1 MSVLLD
7 VQSIQSPAHAERG
20 IARYTLELALALERV
35 RPGIVDAY
43 LLNPDLPVP
52 PAIEPLAAAGRLD
65 YVDKVSPGT
74 AAIYHVASL
83 FESHV
88 PFDRLWPPGVRR
100 SGARF
105 VATIYDVIPQLFP
118 DVYLSEPQGRQ
129 RYRTRLELARRADR
143 LLAISHSTGH
153 DVSRLLSLP
162 PEKVVVVGTGVSER
176 FRPPRS
182 SEAARLELRAR
193 FPRIG
198 ERFVVFT
205 GGIEPRKNIDRL
217 LQAYAALPERL
228 RSEFQLAIVCR
239 IMPDERAALEERLQ
253 ELQIG
258 DRVELTGFVSDDDL
272 VLLYQAAALS
282 VFPSLY
288 EGFGLPVA
296 EALACGTAVVCSQT
310 PALLELVTDEAA
322 LFDPHDVASIS
333 GTLERALDDDQLRT
347 RLASGGLGDFHR
359 WSGVAERTVAAY
371 EGLLELPARRRRSRR
386 VAYVSPLPPQR
397 SGVADYSFRLL
408 SELGQKCRVD
418 AFTDTA
424 FGDPDPVPGVRLIG
438 IDEFDVAD
446 RLCGGYDTVFVCLGN
461 SEHHAR
467 ALRLLRRRSAVVLAH
482 DVRLTG
488 LYAYLS
494 DRLPEIEP
502 RSFARVVRSMYGK
515 RVPRDLVRSGF
526 LDVADAD
533 RHGIYMAREAIALSE
548 RFLAHSNYAAQLARL
563 DAAPG
568 DARKIGVVPF
578 AFPPLRFAP
587 AEDDSE
593 PLVAT
598 FGLVAAVKQP
608 EKLLTAFAE
617 VLESHPTCRLAIV
630 GPPVAEAEQER
641 LVQLA
646 ARLGLAGRVTFTGD
660 LPEETFRSWIERTT
674 VAVQLRAIS
683 QGETPA
689 SVADCLAAGR
699 ATIVTALGAARE
711 FPDATVVKVAAD
723 IGTSALANA
732 ISTLLVDA
740 PRRAELGTAARA
752 FASERSFA
760 RVAETLYSQ
769 VVLAPTSSAGLAAA

>member
-1 MSVLLD
+1 MTVLVD

-20 IARYTLELALALERV
+20 IARYTLELALAIEHL

-65 YVDKVSPGT
+65 YVDRVEP
-74 AAIYHVASL
+74 AATGIYHVASL
-83 FESHV
+83 FESHL
-88 PFDRLWPPGVRR
+88 PLDRLWPPGVRR
-100 SGARF
+100 SGMRF

-118 DVYLSEPQGRQ
+118 DVYLSEPEGRQ

-143 LLAISHSTGH
+143 LFAISQRTAH
-153 DVSRLLSLP
+153 DLTTLLNVP
-162 PEKVVVVGTGVSER
+162 PEQVVVVGTGVSER
-176 FRPPRS
+176 FEPPRS
-182 SEAARLELRAR
+182 REAARAVLRGR
-193 FPRIG
+193 FPRID
-198 ERFVVFT
+198 ERFVLFT

-217 LQAYAALPERL
+217 LQAYAVLPDRL
-228 RSEFQLAIVCR
+228 QADFQLVIVCR
-239 IMPDERAALEERLQ
+239 IRPEERAALEERLR
-253 ELQIG
+253 ELGIG
-258 DRVELTGFVSDDDL
+258 ARVELTGFVSDDEL
-272 VLLYQAAALS
+272 TLLYQAATLF

-296 EALACGTAVVCSQT
+296 EALASGAPVVCSRT
-310 PALLELVTDEAA
+310 PALLELVSDEAA
-322 LFDPHDVASIS
+322 LFDPFDVASICA
-333 GTLERALDDDQLRT
+333 TLERALSDEALRAH
-347 RLASGGLGDFHR
+347 LASRRLGDSHR
-359 WSGVAERTVAAY
+359 WSAVAKRTVAAY
-371 EGLLELPARRRRSRR
+371 EELLELRPRRRRTRR

-408 SELGQKCRVD
+408 SELGQMCRID
-418 AFTDTA
+418 AFTDTS
-424 FGDPDPVPGVRLIG
+424 FGDPDPPPGVRVIG

-482 DVRLTG
+482 DVRFSG

-515 RVPRDLVRSGF
+515 RFPRELVRGGF
-526 LDVADAD
+526 LDIADAD
-533 RHGIYMAREAIALSE
+533 RYGIYMASEAIALSE

-563 DAAPG
+563 DAAPD
-568 DARKIGVVPF
+568 DASKVGVIPF
-578 AFPPLRFAP
+578 AFPPVAVGSSG
-587 AEDDSE
+587 EEE

-608 EKLLTAFAE
+608 DKLLTAFAE
-617 VLESHPTCRLAIV
+617 VLESHPGCRLAIV
-630 GPPVAEAEQER
+630 GPPVADSERER
-641 LVQLA
+641 LIQLA
-646 ARLGLAGRVTFTGD
+646 AQLGIAGRVTLTGD
-660 LPEETFRSWIERTT
+660 LPEEAFRSWIERAT

-711 FPDATVVKVAAD
+711 FPDETVVKVPPDISTSGLAD
-723 IGTSALANA
+723 TISALLA
-732 ISTLLVDA
+732 D
-740 PRRAELGTAARA
+740 PFRRAELGAAARA
-752 FASERSFA
+752 FAGERSFEQ
-760 RVAETLYSQ
+760 VALTLYTQ
-769 VVLAPTSSAGLAAA
+769 FVLAGTGSARAAA

>member
-1 MSVLLD
+1 VTVLLD

-20 IARYTLELALALERV
+20 VARYTLELALAIERL

-65 YVDKVSPGT
+65 YVDRVAPSPTG
-74 AAIYHVASL
+74 IYHVASV

-100 SGARF
+100 SGMRF
-105 VATIYDVIPQLFP
+105 VATIYDVIPQLFSE
-118 DVYLSEPQGRQ
+118 VYLSEPQGRQ

-143 LLAISHSTGH
+143 LFAISHRTAA
-153 DVSRLLSLP
+153 DVITLLNLP

-176 FRPPRS
+176 FKPPS
-182 SEAARLELRAR
+182 SRDAARVELRAR
-193 FPRIG
+193 FPRI
-198 ERFVVFT
+198 EQRFVLFT

-217 LQAYAALPERL
+217 LQAYAALPKRL
-228 RSEFQLAIVCR
+228 QSDFQLVIVCR
-239 IMPDERAALEERLQ
+239 IRPEERAALEERLR

-258 DRVELTGFVSDDDL
+258 DRVELTGFVSDDEL
-272 VLLYQAAALS
+272 TLFYQAATLF

-296 EALACGTAVVCSQT
+296 EALASRAPVVCSRI
-310 PALLELVTDEAA
+310 PALLELVSDEAA
-322 LFDPHDVASIS
+322 LFDPFEVASIS
-333 GTLERALDDDQLRT
+333 ATLERALEDEALRA
-347 RLASGGLGDFHR
+347 RLASRRLGDFHR
-359 WSGVAERTVAAY
+359 WSGVAERTIAAY
-371 EGLLELPARRRRSRR
+371 HELLELPPRRRRSRR

-408 SELGQKCRVD
+408 NELGQMCQVD
-418 AFTDTA
+418 AFTDTS
-424 FGDPDPVPGVRLIG
+424 FGDPDPPPGVRVIG

-482 DVRLTG
+482 DVRLSG

-515 RVPRDLVRSGF
+515 RVPRELVRRGF

-533 RHGIYMAREAIALSE
+533 RYGIYMAREAIALSE

-563 DAAPG
+563 DATPG
-568 DARKIGVVPF
+568 DARKVGVVPF
-578 AFPPLRFAP
+578 AFPPLAS
-587 AEDDSE
+587 ASSGDDRE

-608 EKLLTAFAE
+608 DKLLTAYAE
-617 VLESHPTCRLAIV
+617 LLERHPACRLALV
-630 GPPVAEAEQER
+630 GPPVADAEQER

-646 ARLGLAGRVTFTGD
+646 ARLGISARVTFTGD
-660 LPEETFRSWIERTT
+660 LPEEAFRSWIQKTT
-674 VAVQLRAIS
+674 VAVQLRSIS

-711 FPDATVVKVAAD
+711 FPDEAVVKVPPD
-723 IGTSALANA
+723 TST
-732 ISTLLVDA
+732 STLADTISSLLADA

-752 FASERSFA
+752 FASERSFE
-760 RVAETLYSQ
+760 RVAETLYTQ
-769 VVLAPTSSAGLAAA
+769 IVLAGTSGARLAAA